1 MYYAKYSMRRGGTRW
16 RTHRTEPA
24 AGYTLR
30 PQPSGIRAA
39 HTQRTAAAMTEITD
53 PRVNALIRRLEKR
66 YVDAVDSRRMDAW
79 LDCFTE
85 DGSYYVLGAD
95 NEADGL
101 PLCLMMD
108 DCRERLE
115 DRATFVDEVWPG
127 SYEDYQTRHFIQPLR
142 LEADESDP
150 GVFRS
155 LANFIVFA
163 TDARGRTGLFIAG
176 QYRDRIRVN
185 AEDCRYV
192 ERRVVMDTFTTP
204 GVIVYP
210 L

>member
-1 MYYAKYSMRRGGTRW
+1 MC
-16 RTHRTEPA
+16 
-24 AGYTLR
+24 
-30 PQPSGIRAA
+30 A
-39 HTQRTAAAMTEITD
+39 HDAHNHAMTNNITD
-53 PRVNALIRRLEKR
+53 PRVLALVRRLEQR

-79 LDCFTE
+79 LACFTE

-95 NEADGL
+95 NEADDL

-127 SYEDYQTRHFIQPLR
+127 SYEDYQTRHFVQPLR
-142 LEADESDP
+142 LEADES
-150 GVFRS
+150 GAGMFRS
-155 LANFIVFA
+155 LSNFTVFA
-163 TDARGRTGLFIAG
+163 TDARGRTSLFIAG

-185 AEDCRYV
+185 GEQCHYV
-192 ERRVVMDTFTTP
+192 ERRAVMDTFTTP

>member
-1 MYYAKYSMRRGGTRW
+1 
-16 RTHRTEPA
+16 
-24 AGYTLR
+24 
-30 PQPSGIRAA
+30 
-39 HTQRTAAAMTEITD
+39 MTETTD
-53 PRVNALIRRLEKR
+53 PRVHALVHRLERR
-66 YVDAVDSRRMDAW
+66 YADAVDSRRMDAW

-115 DRATFVDEVWPG
+115 DRATFVEKVWPG
-127 SYEDYQTRHFIQPLR
+127 SFEDYQTRHFLQPLR
-142 LEADESDP
+142 LEVDETAP
-150 GVFRS
+150 GLFRS
-155 LANFIVFA
+155 LANFTVFA

-185 AEDCRYV
+185 GDDCRYL

-204 GVIVYP
+204 GVVVYP

>member
-1 MYYAKYSMRRGGTRW
+1 MT
-16 RTHRTEPA
+16 
-24 AGYTLR
+24 
-30 PQPSGIRAA
+30 
-39 HTQRTAAAMTEITD
+39 TEISD
-53 PRVNALIRRLEKR
+53 PRVHALVSRLERR
-66 YVDAVDSRRMDAW
+66 YVDALDSRRMDAW
-79 LDCFTE
+79 LDCFTQ

-95 NEADGL
+95 NDADDL

-115 DRATFVDEVWPG
+115 DRVTFVNEVWPG
-127 SYEDYQTRHFIQPLR
+127 SFEDYQTRHFVQPLR
-142 LEADESDP
+142 LEVDESAP
-150 GVFRS
+150 GMFRS
-155 LANFIVFA
+155 LANFTVFA
-163 TDARGRTGLFIAG
+163 TDARGRTSLFIAG

-185 AEDCRYV
+185 GEDCRYV

>member
-1 MYYAKYSMRRGGTRW
+1 MRAKDSRVHSSSPTGRNR
-16 RTHRTEPA
+16 
-24 AGYTLR
+24 
-30 PQPSGIRAA
+30 SRA
-39 HTQRTAAAMTEITD
+39 HDVHNRAMTTEITD
-53 PRVNALIRRLEKR
+53 PRVLAQVRRLEQR
-66 YVDAVDSRRMDAW
+66 YVDAVDSRRMEAW

-85 DGSYYVLGAD
+85 DGSYYVLGVD
-95 NEADGL
+95 NEADDL

-127 SYEDYQTRHFIQPLR
+127 SYEDYQTRHFVQPLR
-142 LEADESDP
+142 LEADESAA
-150 GVFRS
+150 GRFRS
-155 LANFIVFA
+155 LSNFTVFA
-163 TDARGRTGLFIAG
+163 TDARGRTSLFIAG
-176 QYRDRIRVN
+176 QYRDRIRVSG
-185 AEDCRYV
+185 EECRYV

>member
-1 MYYAKYSMRRGGTRW
+1 MT
-16 RTHRTEPA
+16 
-24 AGYTLR
+24 
-30 PQPSGIRAA
+30 
-39 HTQRTAAAMTEITD
+39 TEITD
-53 PRVNALIRRLEKR
+53 PRVLALVRRLEQR

-95 NEADGL
+95 NEADDL

-127 SYEDYQTRHFIQPLR
+127 SYEDYQTRHFVQPLR
-142 LEADESDP
+142 LEIDESAA
-150 GVFRS
+150 GMFRS
-155 LANFIVFA
+155 LSNFTVFA
-163 TDARGRTGLFIAG
+163 TDARGRTSLFIAG

-185 AEDCRYV
+185 GDQCRYV
-192 ERRVVMDTFTTP
+192 ERRAVMDTFTTP

>member
-1 MYYAKYSMRRGGTRW
+1 MPPGTLSVPTRSRRERHVARRTTGSM
-16 RTHRTEPA
+16 
-24 AGYTLR
+24 
-30 PQPSGIRAA
+30 
-39 HTQRTAAAMTEITD
+39 TD
-53 PRVNALIRRLEKR
+53 IGDSRLNALVRQLERR
-66 YVDAVDSRRMDAW
+66 YADAVDSHRMDAW

-85 DGSYYVLGAD
+85 DGSYYVIGAD
-95 NEADGL
+95 NDADGL

-115 DRATFVDEVWPG
+115 DRVTFVDEIWPG
-127 SYEDYQTRHFIQPLR
+127 SFEDYQTRHFIQPLR
-142 LEADESDP
+142 LEPEESGP
-150 GVFRS
+150 GMFRA
-155 LANFIVFA
+155 LANFTVFA
-163 TDARGRTGLFIAG
+163 TDARGRTSLFIAG

-185 AEDCRYV
+185 GEDCRYV

>member
-1 MYYAKYSMRRGGTRW
+1 
-16 RTHRTEPA
+16 
-24 AGYTLR
+24 
-30 PQPSGIRAA
+30 
-39 HTQRTAAAMTEITD
+39 MTEITD
-53 PRVNALIRRLEKR
+53 PRVHALVRRLERR
-66 YVDAVDSRRMDAW
+66 YADAVDSRRMDAW

-85 DGSYYVLGAD
+85 DGSYYVIGAD

-127 SYEDYQTRHFIQPLR
+127 SFEDYRTRHFLQPLR
-142 LEADESDP
+142 LEADGSGP
-150 GVFRS
+150 GLLRS
-155 LANFIVFA
+155 LSNFTVFA
-163 TDARGRTGLFIAG
+163 TDARGRTSLFIAG
-176 QYRDRIRVN
+176 EYRDRIRVDGG
-185 AEDCRYV
+185 DCRYV

>member
-1 MYYAKYSMRRGGTRW
+1 
-16 RTHRTEPA
+16 
-24 AGYTLR
+24 
-30 PQPSGIRAA
+30 
-39 HTQRTAAAMTEITD
+39 MTEIVD
-53 PRVNALIRRLEKR
+53 SGVIELVRRLERR

-85 DGSYYVLGAD
+85 DGSYFVIGAD
-95 NEADGL
+95 NDADAL

-115 DRATFVDEVWPG
+115 DRATFVDEVWAG
-127 SYEDYQTRHFIQPLR
+127 SFEDYQTRHFIQPLT
-142 LEADESDP
+142 LESEVSEP
-150 GVFRS
+150 GILRALS
-155 LANFIVFA
+155 NFTVFA
-163 TDARGRTGLFIAG
+163 TDARGRTSLFIAG
-176 QYRDRIRVN
+176 QYRDRVRVIG
-185 AEDCRYV
+185 EDCRFD

>member
-1 MYYAKYSMRRGGTRW
+1 MAETDDRLLEARVRDLERRYA
-16 RTHRTEPA
+16 
-24 AGYTLR
+24 
-30 PQPSGIRAA
+30 
-39 HTQRTAAAMTEITD
+39 
-53 PRVNALIRRLEKR
+53 
-66 YVDAVDSRRMDAW
+66 DAVDSRRMDAW

-85 DGSYYVLGAD
+85 DGSYYVIAAD
-95 NEADGL
+95 NESDDL

-115 DRATFVDEVWPG
+115 DRATFVRDIWPG
-127 SYEDYQTRHFIQPLR
+127 SFEDYQTRHFIQPLR
-142 LEADESDP
+142 LEPEP
-150 GVFRS
+150 GAKTGSGMFRA
-155 LANFIVFA
+155 LANFTVFA

-185 AEDCRYV
+185 GGDCRYV

-204 GVIVYP
+204 GVVVYP

>member
-1 MYYAKYSMRRGGTRW
+1 MRRGETPW
-16 RTHRTEPA
+16 RANRTEPA

-30 PQPSGIRAA
+30 PQPPGIRAA
-39 HTQRTAAAMTEITD
+39 RTPRTTAAMTEITD
-53 PRVNALIRRLEKR
+53 PRVNALVRRLEQR

-108 DCRERLE
+108 DCRKRLE

-127 SYEDYQTRHFIQPLR
+127 SFEDYQTRHFIQPLR

-150 GVFRS
+150 GMFRS
-155 LANFIVFA
+155 LANFTVFA

-185 AEDCRYV
+185 GEDCRYV